1 MTVPPPAAVPS
12 WRRPG
17 FATATALLIVGV
29 SIVVPANPAAQ
40 VISSVGLILLPGWVL
55 TSLILPSGLTGPRK
69 LLVSTGVGLTV
80 FCLVGS
86 AAGALGT
93 SLGVQHPL
101 GRTPLVLLWLVI
113 LAAIGAVAILRRL
126 DPVDEALTGL
136 RRHGNWWVAALAIPP
151 CVALCGAT
159 RLNASGSNSVAV
171 VATVLGLGLILTA
184 VALGERIG
192 GAAQSGLF
200 ASGVV
205 TLIWQLPTR
214 GGWLWGWDIQHEFSV
229 ASATITLGRF
239 PLPHNHDPYAGM
251 LSLTVLPA
259 QLHFLNG
266 MQLRTILVLLPG
278 VMLASCAVTTLVTVR
293 RIAGPVYAA
302 FLVALLIV
310 GTASFLTELPA
321 LMRQSVAL
329 FLFTLVIQLVTDPP
343 ARIRRVRVL
352 VVVIGAGLA
361 VSHYSSAYLTAGGVL
376 TAWLLGVVLRADR
389 SRRVLTA
396 SAAAGIVGVALLW
409 GLLVAHTSSYLGQVA
424 HAIRRSGLEL
434 LPGSGSLLSRWLQ
447 GASSGQSISPSQI
460 RALDVAARAH
470 LYSWMTVDPRA
481 ASVRL
486 ANSSAP
492 GSHGVPILGPI
503 VQNVATAAREAILF
517 FIVLAVL
524 WGLWRV
530 VRRRE
535 HVEIAGLAL
544 FGGFA
549 SAVSRTSGTLTLQFN
564 TDRVEAQMYLIF
576 VVIAA
581 YLVHNLRA
589 RIWRIMPFLLGVL
602 ATLQV
607 ASAFGIGAYAVADSS
622 LPVALASTGPGI
634 QQLAVTPSDRDAAQW
649 AIEFAGNRVLQAD
662 PYSSLALDDFGGA
675 DRTNTVATVDPVV
688 VDNSAWVLVTS
699 ANVTDHT
706 ARAIIGSSSGSFVFP
721 RGYFT
726 RTRAILYVSRSDIV
740 FGADPS

>member
-1 MTVPPPAAVPS
+1 MMAPPASPVPS
-12 WRRPG
+12 RRRPG
-17 FATATALLIVGV
+17 LATATATFIVAV
-29 SIVVPANPAAQ
+29 SIVVPADPAAQ
-40 VISSVGLILLPGWVL
+40 VISSLGLILLPGMVL
-55 TSLILPSGLTGPRK
+55 TSLIIPSGLSGPRK
-69 LLVSTGVGLTV
+69 LLVSTGVGLTM
-80 FCLVGS
+80 FCLVGA
-86 AAGALGT
+86 AAGAFGP
-93 SLGVQHPL
+93 SLGVGHPL
-101 GRTPLVLLWLVI
+101 GRMPLVLLWLVI
-113 LAAIGAVAILRRL
+113 LAAAGVVAILRRL
-126 DPVDEALTGL
+126 EPIGEALAGL
-136 RRHGNWWVAALAIPP
+136 HRHDYWWIAALAVPP

-159 RLNASGSNSVAV
+159 RLNANGSNAVAI

-184 VALGERIG
+184 VALGDRVS
-192 GAAQSGLF
+192 GAAHSGLF

-229 ASATITLGRF
+229 ASATVTSGRF
-239 PLPHNHDPYAGM
+239 PLPHIQDPYAGM

-278 VMLASCAVTTLVTVR
+278 VMLAGCAVTTLVTAR
-293 RIAGPVYAA
+293 RIAGSVYAA

-310 GTASFLTELPA
+310 GTASFLLELPA

-329 FLFTLVIQLVTDPP
+329 FLFTLLIQLVADPP

-352 VVVIGAGLA
+352 VVVIGAGVA
-361 VSHYSSAYLTAGGVL
+361 VSHYSSAYLTAGAVL

-389 SRRVLTA
+389 ARRVLTA
-396 SAAAGIVGVALLW
+396 SATAGIVGVALVW
-409 GLLVAHTSSYLGQVA
+409 GLFVAHTASYLGQVA
-424 HAIRRSGLEL
+424 RAIRRSGLEL
-434 LPGSGSLLSRWLQ
+434 LPGSGSLLARWLK
-447 GASSGQSISPSQI
+447 GASTGKSISPSQI
-460 RALDVAARAH
+460 HALDVTARAH
-470 LYSWMTVDPRA
+470 RYSWMTVDPRA
-481 ASVRL
+481 GGIRL
-486 ANSSAP
+486 ANISTP

-503 VQNVATAAREAILF
+503 VQDVTIAAREAILL

-524 WGLWRV
+524 WGIWRLI
-530 VRRRE
+530 RRRE
-535 HVEIAGLAL
+535 HVEIVGLAL

-549 SAVSRTSGTLTLQFN
+549 AAVSRTSGTLTLQFN

-589 RIWRIMPFLLGVL
+589 RIWRIRPFLLGVL
-602 ATLQV
+602 AALQV
-607 ASAFGIGAYAVADSS
+607 ALAFGIGAYAVANSS
-622 LPVALASTGPGI
+622 LPVALSSTGPAI
-634 QQLAVTPSDRDAAQW
+634 QQLAVTPSDRDAAGW

-662 PYSSLALDDFGGA
+662 PYSSLALDDFGAA
-675 DRTNTVATVDPVV
+675 DRKNTIATVNPVV
-688 VDNSAWVLVTS
+688 VDNGAWVLATS

-721 RGYFT
+721 RGYFI
-726 RTRAILYVSRSDIV
+726 RTRAILYVSRTDVV

>member
-1 MTVPPPAAVPS
+1 MTVPPTGPVPS
-12 WRRPG
+12 RRRPG
-17 FATATALLIVGV
+17 FATATAGLIVAV

-40 VISSVGLILLPGWVL
+40 AISSAGLILLPGMVL
-55 TSLILPSGLTGPRK
+55 TSLIIPSGLTGLRK
-69 LLVSTGVGLTV
+69 LLVSTGVGLTI
-80 FCLVGS
+80 FCLVGA
-86 AAGALGT
+86 AAGAFGPL
-93 SLGVQHPL
+93 LGVGHPL

-113 LAAIGAVAILRRL
+113 LAAVGAVSTLRRL
-126 DPVDEALTGL
+126 DPVGEVLAALP
-136 RRHGNWWVAALAIPP
+136 RHAYWWIAALAVPP

-159 RLNASGSNSVAV
+159 QLNATGSDGVAV
-171 VATVLGLGLILTA
+171 AATVLGLGLILTA
-184 VALGERIG
+184 VALGDRVG

-205 TLIWQLPTR
+205 TLMWQLPTR
-214 GGWLWGWDIQHEFSV
+214 GGWIWGWDIQHEFSV
-229 ASATITLGRF
+229 ASATITSGRF
-239 PLPHNHDPYAGM
+239 PLPDLHDPYAGM

-278 VMLASCAVTTLVTVR
+278 VMLAGCAVTTLVTAR

-329 FLFTLVIQLVTDPP
+329 FLFTLLIQLVADPP
-343 ARIRRVRVL
+343 ARISRVRVL

-361 VSHYSSAYLTAGGVL
+361 VSHYSSAYLTAGAVL

-396 SAAAGIVGVALLW
+396 SATAGIVGVALVW
-409 GLLVAHTSSYLGQVA
+409 GLLVAHTGSYLSQVV

-434 LPGSGSLLSRWLQ
+434 LPGSGSVLSRWLQ
-447 GASSGQSISPSQI
+447 GASSGKSISPSQI
-460 RALDVAARAH
+460 RALDVTARAH
-470 LYSWMTVDPRA
+470 RYSWMTVDPRA
-481 ASVRL
+481 DGIRL
-486 ANSSAP
+486 ASSSTP

-503 VQNVATAAREAILF
+503 VQDVAIATREAILL

-524 WGLWRV
+524 WGIWRAI
-530 VRRRE
+530 RRRE
-535 HVEIAGLAL
+535 HAEIAGLAL
-544 FGGFA
+544 FGGLA
-549 SAVSRTSGTLTLQFN
+549 SAVSRSSETLSLQFN

-581 YLVHNLRA
+581 YLVHDLRA

-602 ATLQV
+602 AVLQV
-607 ASAFGIGAYAVADSS
+607 ALAFGIGAYAVADSS
-622 LPVALASTGPGI
+622 LPVALASTGPGF
-634 QQLAVTPSDRDAAQW
+634 QQLAVTPSDKDAARW
-649 AIEFAGNRVLQAD
+649 AIEFAGNRVVQAD
-662 PYSSLALDDFGGA
+662 PYSSLALNDFGGA
-675 DRTNTVATVDPVV
+675 YRKNTIATVDPVV
-688 VDNSAWVLVTS
+688 VDNSAWILATS
-699 ANVTDHT
+699 VNVTDHT
-706 ARAIIGSSSGSFVFP
+706 ARAIIGSSGGSFVFP
-721 RGYFT
+721 RGYFMQ
-726 RTRAILYVSRSDIV
+726 TRAILYVSRTDIV

>member
-1 MTVPPPAAVPS
+1 MTAPSAAPMLFR
-12 WRRPG
+12 RRPG
-17 FATATALLIVGV
+17 LATATAAFIVAV
-29 SIVVPANPAAQ
+29 SIVIPANPAAQ
-40 VISSVGLILLPGWVL
+40 VISSVGLILLPGLVL
-55 TSLILPSGLTGPRK
+55 TSVIIPSGLTGLRK
-69 LLVSTGVGLTV
+69 LLVSTGVGLTM
-80 FCLVGS
+80 FCLVGA
-86 AAGALGT
+86 AAGAFGP
-93 SLGVQHPL
+93 SLGVGHPL

-113 LAAIGAVAILRRL
+113 LAAVGTIAILRRL
-126 DPVDEALTGL
+126 DPVSEALAGL
-136 RRHGNWWVAALAIPP
+136 HRHDYWWIAALAVPP

-159 RLNASGSNSVAV
+159 RLNATGSNGVAV
-171 VATVLGLGLILTA
+171 AATVLGLGLILTA
-184 VALGERIG
+184 VALSDRVSA
-192 GAAQSGLF
+192 AAQSGLF

-229 ASATITLGRF
+229 ASATITSGRF
-239 PLPHNHDPYAGM
+239 PLPQLHDPYAGM

-278 VMLASCAVTTLVTVR
+278 VMLAGCAVTTLVTTR
-293 RIAGPVYAA
+293 RIAGPVYSA

-329 FLFTLVIQLVTDPP
+329 FLFTLLLQLIADPP

-352 VVVIGAGLA
+352 AVVIGAGLA
-361 VSHYSSAYLTAGGVL
+361 VSHYSSAYLTAGAVL
-376 TAWLLGVVLRADR
+376 TAWLLGVVLRTDR
-389 SRRVLTA
+389 SRRVITA
-396 SAAAGIVGVALLW
+396 SAATGIVGVALVW
-409 GLLVAHTSSYLGQVA
+409 GLFVADTASYLSHVA
-424 HAIRRSGLEL
+424 QAIRQSGLEL

-447 GASSGQSISPSQI
+447 GASSGKSISPSQI
-460 RALDVAARAH
+460 RTLDVTARAH

-481 ASVRL
+481 DSIRL
-486 ANSSAP
+486 TKSSTP

-503 VQNVATAAREAILF
+503 VQNVTIAAREAILLF
-517 FIVLAVL
+517 VVLAVL
-524 WGLWRV
+524 WGIWRLI
-530 VRRRE
+530 RRRE
-535 HVEIAGLAL
+535 HVEIVGLAL
-544 FGGFA
+544 FGGFV

-589 RIWRIMPFLLGVL
+589 RIWRITPILLGVL
-602 ATLQV
+602 AALQV
-607 ASAFGIGAYAVADSS
+607 AFAFGIGAYAVANSN
-622 LPVALASTGPGI
+622 LPVALASTGPAI
-634 QQLAVTPSDRDAAQW
+634 QQLAVTPADRDAARW
-649 AIEFAGNRVLQAD
+649 AIEFAGKRVLQAD

-675 DRTNTVATVDPVV
+675 DRKKTIATVDPVV
-688 VDNSAWVLVTS
+688 VDNGAWILATS

-721 RGYFT
+721 RGYFI
-726 RTRAILYVSRSDIV
+726 RTRAILYVSRTDIV